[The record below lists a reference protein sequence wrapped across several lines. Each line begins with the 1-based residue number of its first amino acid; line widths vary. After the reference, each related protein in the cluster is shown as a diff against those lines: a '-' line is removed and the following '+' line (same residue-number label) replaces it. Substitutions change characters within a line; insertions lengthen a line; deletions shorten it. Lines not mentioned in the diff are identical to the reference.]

1 MPPAVEIN
9 LEFIEFRRNML
20 FINKLFKAI
29 TFIIFIFLLA
39 FSCDSN
45 LTGPDGPKGELPRA
59 LTQNEKNLITGDR
72 AFSYEIFRNTVAFD
86 DEEENVFISPLS
98 ISMALAMT
106 LNGAEGE
113 TFGQMRET
121 LKLQGMN
128 LEQINDAFKSLIDLL
143 VNVDPEVT
151 FKIANSI
158 WYEEDFSVKPDFLE
172 RVQSHYKAS
181 IHELDFLDP
190 ASVNTI
196 NQWVKE
202 NTEGLIEKIIDEIG
216 DEMVMYLINALY
228 FKGDWLRQF
237 DKKDTRPSDFY
248 LENGQTV
255 TVDMMY
261 QQDRFATYFSDE
273 VEMIELP
280 YGDSLFT
287 MTVLLP
293 ADRSMLI
300 DRFVEEKITAHNLD
314 NWRSNLHVSSRDVMI
329 HLPKFELEY
338 EIEYNDILKAMGMV
352 LPFDEW
358 NADFN
363 GIADVSPQNLYIS
376 EVKHKTF
383 VRVDEEGTEAAAVTS
398 VGVGVT
404 SMPPAVIVDR
414 PFVFIIYE
422 RESGTNLFMGKVKNP
437 IL

>member
-1 MPPAVEIN
+1 MITLKKIGPTITIIVFLI
-9 LEFIEFRRNML
+9 
-20 FINKLFKAI
+20 AI
-29 TFIIFIFLLA
+29 A
-39 FSCDSN
+39 CNSN
-45 LTGPDGPKGELPRA
+45 LIGPDGPKGELPRE
-59 LTQNEKNLITGDR
+59 LTQNEKRLIEADR
-72 AFSYEIFRNTVAFD
+72 AFSYEIFRKTVAWD
-86 DEEENVFISPLS
+86 DEENVFISPLS

-106 LNGAEGE
+106 VNGAKGE
-113 TFGQMRET
+113 TFDQMRET
-121 LKLQGMN
+121 LKMQGMD
-128 LEQINDAFKSLIDLL
+128 LDQINDAFKSLIDLL
-143 VNVDPEVT
+143 VNVDPKVKL
-151 FKIANSI
+151 KIANSI
-158 WYEEDFSVKPDFLE
+158 WHEENFTVKPDFLE
-172 RVQSHYKAS
+172 RVQSNYGAS

-196 NQWVKE
+196 NHWVKE

-216 DEMVMYLINALY
+216 EEMVMNLINALY

-237 DKKDTRPSDFY
+237 DKEDTRPADFH

-261 QQDRFATYFSDE
+261 QSDRFATYFSDE

-287 MTVLLP
+287 MTILLP
-293 ADRSMLI
+293 ADRNMAI
-300 DRFVEEKITAHNLD
+300 DRFVDEKVTAQNLG
-314 NWRSNLHVSSRDVMI
+314 NWRSNLYVSSRDVMI
-329 HLPKFELEY
+329 HMPKFELEY

-358 NADFN
+358 NADFS
-363 GIADVSPQNLYIS
+363 GIADVSPQNLFIS

-383 VRVDEEGTEAAAVTS
+383 IRVDEEGTEAAAVTS

-404 SMPPAVIVDR
+404 SMPPAIFVDR

-437 IL
+437 II

>member
-59 LTQNEKNLITGDR
+59 LTQNEKNLITADR

-293 ADRSMLI
+293 ADRSMPI

-358 NADFN
+358 NADFS

>member
-59 LTQNEKNLITGDR
+59 LTQNEKNLITADR

-293 ADRSMLI
+293 ADRSMPI

-352 LPFDEW
+352 MPFDEW
-358 NADFN
+358 NADFS

-398 VGVGVT
+398 VGFGAT

>member
-59 LTQNEKNLITGDR
+59 LTQNEKNLITADR

-363 GIADVSPQNLYIS
+363 GISDVSPQNLYIS